1 MADRKQIFADT
12 LVDLLKEKPL
22 DKITVTE
29 LVERCGVTRQAFYYH
44 FSDIYEIVEWILL
57 KETQKIVDANSD
69 IDTWQIGYT
78 ETLQWVK
85 EHRNLVVNTY
95 RAIGKEY
102 VEYFVTRF
110 LRPYVIKVVEREF
123 QEQEYEVTAAQR
135 EFIVNFFT
143 LAINAVTVDW
153 VRNGMKEAP
162 ETMADYIHILTE
174 GDIKKS
180 LQNFQK
186 TNQEKNA

>member
-12 LVDLLKEKPL
+12 LVELLKEKPL

-29 LVERCGVTRQAFYYH
+29 LVEKCHVTRQAFYYH

-57 KETQKIVDANSD
+57 RETQRIVDANSD
-69 IDTWQIGYT
+69 IDTWTIGYT
-78 ETLQWVK
+78 QTLEWVEAHK
-85 EHRNLVVNTY
+85 NLVVNTY

-110 LRPYVIKVVEREF
+110 LRPYVVKVVEREM
-123 QEQEYEVTAAQR
+123 QGNTYDITPSQR
-135 EFIVNFFT
+135 EFIINFFT

-153 VRNGMKEAP
+153 VRNGMKEKP
-162 ETMADYIHILTE
+162 EVMADYIHILTE
-174 GDIKKS
+174 GDVKKS
-180 LQNFQK
+180 LQSFQK
-186 TNQEKNA
+186 SNTEKAE

>member
-78 ETLQWVK
+78 ETLQ
-85 EHRNLVVNTY
+85 
-95 RAIGKEY
+95 
-102 VEYFVTRF
+102 
-110 LRPYVIKVVEREF
+110 
-123 QEQEYEVTAAQR
+123 
-135 EFIVNFFT
+135 
-143 LAINAVTVDW
+143 
-153 VRNGMKEAP
+153 
-162 ETMADYIHILTE
+162 
-174 GDIKKS
+174 
-180 LQNFQK
+180 
-186 TNQEKNA
+186 